1 MKYKRLVR
9 LILCSSLLVFAGQ
22 FLLFRASGVY
32 DLALKSYLYDNASWV
47 KEPPRVLLMGSSRC
61 FHQLVPSVIAEQNGL
76 KITDV
81 VNAGQVAAGP
91 FEMLHTYTQHIDMF
105 GGVEF
110 IFYVLDADFFFES
123 LHIDKPYEKILLSRR
138 QWEIIADEHGNFY
151 HLPVVLF
158 ANAVRG
164 SPRKTGAEMGFEG
177 LPHMD
182 FLNIVMEDRS
192 ARYKKDLEHFPL
204 SDFQL
209 KSMVQL
215 KEAFEKNGGTLVFVL
230 TPFWDIRLLGDD
242 FFERTRIAAR
252 ALDETL
258 GPVRLIGS
266 WKRDAYG
273 LEYTDFLDNS
283 HLSLSGAKKLT
294 ASLFKNIASIRS
306 ASPIF
311 LEERLFGKAG
321 EYEETTGT
329 RFHGHIHEER

>member
-22 FLLFRASGVY
+22 FVLFRFSGVY

-47 KEPPRVLLMGSSRC
+47 EEPPRVLLMGSSRC

-76 KITDV
+76 QPTDV

-91 FEMLHTYTQHIDMF
+91 FEMLHTYTQHIDKF
-105 GGVEF
+105 GCVEF

-138 QWEIIADEHGNFY
+138 QWEIIAEEHGNFY

-177 LPHMD
+177 LQHMD
-182 FLNIVMEDRS
+182 FLNIVIEDRS
-192 ARYKKDLEHFPL
+192 DRFRKDIEHFPL

-209 KSMVQL
+209 KSMLQL
-215 KEAFEKNGGTLVFVL
+215 KETCEQNSGTLVFVL
-230 TPFWDIRLLGDD
+230 TPFWDMRLLGDD

-252 ALDETL
+252 ALDEAL

-266 WKRDAYG
+266 WERGVYG

-294 ASLFKNIASIRS
+294 ASLFKDIASIRS

-321 EYEETTGT
+321 EFAETTGAKAY
-329 RFHGHIHEER
+329 GHIHDQR

>member
-22 FLLFRASGVY
+22 FVLFRFSGVY

-47 KEPPRVLLMGSSRC
+47 EEPPRVLLMGSSRC

-76 KITDV
+76 KPTDV

-91 FEMLHTYTQHIDMF
+91 FEMLHTYTQHIEIF
-105 GGVEF
+105 GDVEF

-192 ARYKKDLEHFPL
+192 ARYKNDLEHFPL

-215 KEAFEKNGGTLVFVL
+215 KETCEKNGGTLVFVL
-230 TPFWDIRLLGDD
+230 TPFWDTHLLGDD

-252 ALDETL
+252 ALDEAL

-266 WKRDAYG
+266 WERGVYG
-273 LEYTDFLDNS
+273 LEYEDFLDNS

-294 ASLFKNIASIRS
+294 ASLFENIASVRS

-311 LEERLFGKAG
+311 LEERLFGGAG
-321 EYEETTGT
+321 KYADSGVKLRE
-329 RFHGHIHEER
+329 HIHDQKR